1 MAKNR
6 IILALI
12 TIICFFLGFWP
23 ISLAT
28 LGILIFMP
36 KELPSEKQENE
47 PTMEELKAENEILRK
62 ELGEQAVRHA
72 IEKADS
78 REKNG

>member
-1 MAKNR
+1 MKNNLLILV
-6 IILALI
+6 IIFLFLIKAWPVALVLLVL
-12 TIICFFLGFWP
+12 FVFKL
-23 ISLAT
+23 S
-28 LGILIFMP
+28 
-36 KELPSEKQENE
+36 KNDEKQKSDE

-78 REKNG
+78 QEKNG

>member
-1 MAKNR
+1 MKNILLILV
-6 IILALI
+6 IIFLFLIKAWPVALVLLVL
-12 TIICFFLGFWP
+12 FVFKL
-23 ISLAT
+23 S
-28 LGILIFMP
+28 
-36 KELPSEKQENE
+36 KNDEKQKSDE
-47 PTMEELKAENEILRK
+47 PTMEELKKENEILRK